1 MDPGVSDIVIF
12 FGRFHPLVLHLP
24 IGFLSVAFLLEILCR
39 VKGFTQ
45 YRPAVYLTLCMG
57 SAFAVITA
65 VFGYMLALEGGFDDD
80 MLALHQWTGIGVAVL
95 SVITVIVYS
104 QWRTRSSGVLDRAY
118 LSALSLLIILMAVAG
133 HYGGSLTHG
142 SDYLTQYMPTSLRP
156 MTGVSSKPKKEFKK
170 ITNLPEAHVFNDII
184 DPILD
189 QGCVSCHNESKNKGG
204 LMMHTPE
211 ALLNGG
217 ESGPAFIPGSVEQSD
232 MMKRLYLPE
241 SHDDHMPP
249 KGKLQLTNDQ
259 IKLLAWWIEQGAPFD
274 KRVAELNVDEP
285 LQAVLNTLVDPD
297 ANKSEVEKLLDGNV
311 TPANS
316 EVVDKLHDKGLLV
329 APLKTE
335 VHWLKASLS
344 EQLSADSLMND
355 LTLLSEQLTWLDLG
369 ESATTDRA
377 LSSLGSFKN
386 LTRLHLENT
395 RITDEGL
402 IHLKDLAYL
411 EYLNLYGTRVSDKGI
426 QQLAGLRNL
435 KRLYVWQTQVTAE
448 GVARL
453 QEELPGLEVNL
464 GVEFPT
470 TK

>member
-1 MDPGVSDIVIF
+1 MEPGVSDIVVF

-24 IGFLSVAFLLEILCR
+24 IGFLSLALLLEILCR
-39 VKGFTQ
+39 VKRSTQ

-80 MLALHQWTGIGVAVL
+80 LLALHQWTGIGVAVM
-95 SVITVIVYS
+95 SVITVILYYH
-104 QWRTRSSGVLDRAY
+104 WRTRTSAVLDRAY
-118 LSALSLLIILMAVAG
+118 LSALSLLVILMAVAG

-142 SDYLTQYMPTSLRP
+142 SDYLTQYMPASLRA
-156 MTGVSSKPKKEFKK
+156 MAGLSSQPKKEFKK

-189 QGCVSCHNESKNKGG
+189 KGCVSCHNERKNKGG
-204 LMMHTPE
+204 LKMHTAE

-217 ESGPAFIPGSVEQSD
+217 ESGPAFVPGSVEESD

-249 KGKLQLTNDQ
+249 KGKLQLTSNEM
-259 IKLLAWWIEQGAPFD
+259 KLLAWWIEQGAPFA
-274 KRVAELNVDEP
+274 KRVAELKVDEP

-297 ANKSEVEKLLDGNV
+297 ANKNEVERLLDGKVN
-311 TPANS
+311 PANPQ
-316 EVVDKLHDKGLLV
+316 VVDKLHDKGLLV
-329 APLKTE
+329 SPLKTE
-335 VHWLKASLS
+335 VHWLKASLF
-344 EQLSADSLMND
+344 EQLSADSIMND
-355 LTLLSEQLTWLDLG
+355 LALLSEQLTWLDLG
-369 ESATTDRA
+369 ESATTDEA
-377 LSSLGSFKN
+377 LSSLGSLKN

-395 RITDEGL
+395 KVTDEGL
-402 IHLKDLAYL
+402 IYLKDLAYL

-426 QQLAGLRNL
+426 QQLAGLKNL

-448 GVARL
+448 GVAQL
-453 QEELPGLEVNL
+453 QKELPGLEVNL

-470 TK
+470 NK